1 MKKLLLSLIA
11 VAGAWTSA
19 FALDGYVT
27 HTQDVTMTLNRA
39 DLNHVTSN
47 QFVYTNDNY
56 GKFTL
61 AGDKNIEYLS
71 GDDKCLNLNRGTSFG
86 FKWENSSNF
95 YYISKLTSFTIKTAV
110 NTAGKVS
117 LNHEDTHNIGTIS
130 VDKSS
135 DKVYTTVTT
144 QNEQGLPNPISIVY
158 SDLYNGL
165 FNKPNQYICYISY
178 NYQVE
183 YYTLDFTKA
192 NNLMSQAQALYDGL
206 SEDTKGSNAGVALH
220 NAMEAITA
228 FKSANDNDNPVDI
241 TGPLRGNLTTLENK
255 LDAAIKAFVKL
266 DFTNANNL
274 MSQADALYNG
284 LSEESKSSAAGQ
296 ELLNSK
302 NTAATFKAAHENE
315 NLDKESSLFTELTN
329 KENAIQAAIDAF
341 TCNLADTDEQYTV
354 NNKTVTN
361 VKLTRTIKAG
371 TWNTLC
377 LPFDMEIPA
386 GWTVKELSGV
396 SYNSVADS
404 YDAQFSTAS
413 SIVAGKPY
421 IVKVSTEVPEI
432 TRNDAAGFKLAAA
445 PTSVEVFDNGG
456 TLTFTGV
463 FAPKDLANCYF
474 ISGGKFYYATPGKG
488 NTTKAY
494 RALFTIGGASSS
506 AKLVYTVDGDEVTL
520 IDAPEL
526 VPANDAPVFD
536 LQGRRVNAPVSGK
549 LYIKN
554 GKKFVQQ

>member
-1 MKKLLLSLIA
+1 MKKLLLFLLA

-39 DLNHVTSN
+39 DLNHVTNN
-47 QFVYTNDNY
+47 QFVYTNGNY
-56 GKFTL
+56 GTFTL
-61 AGDKNIEYLS
+61 SGDANIDYLS
-71 GDDKCLNLNRGTSFG
+71 GNDKCLDLNKGSQ
-86 FKWENSSNF
+86 F
-95 YYISKLTSFTIKTAV
+95 YFSWADNNTIYSISKVTSFTIKTASYKWT
-110 NTAGKVS
+110 NAYVS
-117 LNHEDTHNIGTIS
+117 LNNGSNVQIQTSST
-130 VDKSS
+130 DKTKDSS
-135 DKVYTTVTT
+135 YKTVSTS
-144 QNEQGLPNPISIVY
+144 NDNGLPNNLSIKY
-158 SDLYNGL
+158 SSLN
-165 FNKPNQYICYISY
+165 FNQYICYISCD
-178 NYQVE
+178 YQVE

-192 NNLMSQAQALYDGL
+192 NILMTQA
-206 SEDTKGSNAGVALH
+206 E
-220 NAMEAITA
+220 
-228 FKSANDNDNPVDI
+228 
-241 TGPLRGNLTTLENK
+241 
-255 LDAAIKAFVKL
+255 
-266 DFTNANNL
+266 
-274 MSQADALYNG
+274 ALYNN
-284 LSEESKSSAAGQ
+284 LSEESKASAEGQ
-296 ELLNSK
+296 ALIGAK
-302 NTAATFKAAHENE
+302 NTTSSFKGVHENE
-315 NLDKESSLFTELTN
+315 AVDVNNNTLRSTLTSY
-329 KENAIQAAIDAF
+329 ENAIQAAIDAF
-341 TCNLADTDEQYTV
+341 TCNLADTDEYTV
-354 NNKTVTN
+354 PGKTVTN
-361 VKLTRTIKAG
+361 ITLTRAIKAN

-396 SYNSVADS
+396 TYNSVADS
-404 YDAQFSTAS
+404 YDAQFSTAA

-445 PTSVEVFDNGG
+445 PTPVEVSDNDG

-463 FAPKDLANCYF
+463 FAPQNLANCYF

-526 VPANDAPVFD
+526 ESDNNAPIYD

-549 LYIKN
+549 VYVKN

>member
-19 FALDGYVT
+19 GAQTELKGYKLVEENGKTITLDKNVT
-27 HTQDVTMTLNRA
+27 LSGKA
-39 DLNHVTSN
+39 CYASN
-47 QFVYTNDNY
+47 SNDR
-56 GKFTL
+56 FTL
-61 AGDKNIEYLS
+61 TSQQNVSTSGNNIKIYTFEKDGLI
-71 GDDKCLNLNRGTSFG
+71 SFG
-86 FKWENSSNF
+86 SKASTSVDLTWTPETNHYINVSQVDLTGRSYMGCTVECNIDGKGSTTIDNSTNND
-95 YYISKLTSFTIKTAV
+95 SK
-110 NTAGKVS
+110 NVS
-117 LNHEDTHNIGTIS
+117 L
-130 VDKSS
+130 
-135 DKVYTTVTT
+135 
-144 QNEQGLPNPISIVY
+144 QAVY
-158 SDLYNGL
+158 SPAKETAPITIYYNKDGRSGTFSGVGEVYIASL
-165 FNKPNQYICYISY
+165 KVTYNKYH
-178 NYQVE
+178 
-183 YYTLDFTKA
+183 YTLDFTKA
-192 NNLMSQAQALYDGL
+192 DNLMSQAEALYNSL
-206 SEDTKGSNAGVALH
+206 SAESKGSAEGVAL
-220 NAMEAITA
+220 
-228 FKSANDNDNPVDI
+228 
-241 TGPLRGNLTTLENK
+241 
-255 LDAAIKAFVKL
+255 LDA
-266 DFTNANNL
+266 
-274 MSQADALYNG
+274 
-284 LSEESKSSAAGQ
+284 
-296 ELLNSK
+296 K
-302 NTAATFKAAHENE
+302 NTTATFKTAHEGE
-315 NLDKESSLFTELTN
+315 AVDVKTGALRAELTAD
-329 KENAIQAAIDAF
+329 ENAIQAAIDAF
-341 TCNLADTDEQYTV
+341 TCNLADTDEYTV
-354 NNKTVTN
+354 PGKTVTN
-361 VKLTRTIKAG
+361 ITLTRAIKAN

-396 SYNSVADS
+396 SYNSAADS

-445 PTSVEVFDNGG
+445 LTPVEKSDNGG

-463 FAPKDLANCYF
+463 FAPQNLANCYF

-494 RALFTIGGASSS
+494 RALFTIVGPSSS

>member
-11 VAGAWTSA
+11 AAGAWTSA
-19 FALDGYVT
+19 GAQTALDGYNLVVDNT
-27 HTQDVTMTLNRA
+27 GKTITLDKDVTLSGYSCY
-39 DLNHVTSN
+39 SN
-47 QFVYTNDNY
+47 NGTDR
-56 GKFTL
+56 FTL
-61 AGDKNIEYLS
+61 TSQHNVEKDGSVIKIYKFAQDSKAGATTVDMTWSTDTNHYLAVSKVDLTGRCYTWATVKCDIDGSNSKTISTIVTNNTEISKSFTPAKEETIKINYQKSASRTGS
-71 GDDKCLNLNRGTSFG
+71 GDAG
-86 FKWENSSNF
+86 
-95 YYISKLTSFTIKTAV
+95 YVYIA
-110 NTAGKVS
+110 S
-117 LNHEDTHNIGTIS
+117 LKAT
-130 VDKSS
+130 
-135 DKVYTTVTT
+135 
-144 QNEQGLPNPISIVY
+144 
-158 SDLYNGL
+158 YNK
-165 FNKPNQYICYISY
+165 FH
-178 NYQVE
+178 
-183 YYTLDFTKA
+183 YTLDFTKA
-192 NNLMSQAQALYDGL
+192 DALMG
-206 SEDTKGSNAGVALH
+206 
-220 NAMEAITA
+220 
-228 FKSANDNDNPVDI
+228 
-241 TGPLRGNLTTLENK
+241 
-255 LDAAIKAFVKL
+255 
-266 DFTNANNL
+266 
-274 MSQADALYNG
+274 QADALYNS
-284 LSEESKSSAAGQ
+284 LSAESKASAEGVA
-296 ELLNSK
+296 LLNAK
-302 NTAATFKAAHENE
+302 NTTATFKTAHKDEAVDVKTGT
-315 NLDKESSLFTELTN
+315 LRAELTAD
-329 KENAIQAAIDAF
+329 ENAIQAAIDAF
-341 TCNLADTDEQYTV
+341 TCNLTDTDEQYTL
-354 NNKTVTN
+354 NNNTVTN
-361 VKLTRTIKAG
+361 VTLTRAIKAG

-396 SYNSVADS
+396 TYNSVADS
-404 YDAQFSTAS
+404 YDAQFSTAA

-445 PTSVEVFDNGG
+445 PTPDEVSDNGG

-463 FAPKDLANCYF
+463 FAPQNLANCYF

>member
-11 VAGAWTSA
+11 AAGAWTSA
-19 FALDGYVT
+19 GAQTELEGYNLITDKTNQTASFPVNNSNISGSVYSYTDGNSVSF
-27 HTQDVTMTLNRA
+27 TMTSK
-39 DLNHVTSN
+39 SN
-47 QFVYTNDNY
+47 WS
-56 GKFTL
+56 
-61 AGDKNIEYLS
+61 I
-71 GDDKCLNLNRGTSFG
+71 
-86 FKWENSSNF
+86 SSNRLVPYQLSQGETF
-95 YYISKLTSFTIKTAV
+95 EIPVAWNRNNYLVVVNNVSIVTNVYVSGASYCAINKTATTSSTAV
-110 NTAGKVS
+110 NTATTTTRTITCTDKIATGQTFIS
-117 LNHEDTHNIGTIS
+117 YYQQGRLGILSGTGTIHINS
-130 VDKSS
+130 V
-135 DKVYTTVTT
+135 
-144 QNEQGLPNPISIVY
+144 SIKY
-158 SDLYNGL
+158 DLYH
-165 FNKPNQYICYISY
+165 
-178 NYQVE
+178 
-183 YYTLDFTKA
+183 YTLDFTKA
-192 NNLMSQAQALYDGL
+192 DALMG
-206 SEDTKGSNAGVALH
+206 
-220 NAMEAITA
+220 
-228 FKSANDNDNPVDI
+228 
-241 TGPLRGNLTTLENK
+241 
-255 LDAAIKAFVKL
+255 
-266 DFTNANNL
+266 
-274 MSQADALYNG
+274 QADALYNS
-284 LSEESKSSAAGQ
+284 LSAESKASAEGVA
-296 ELLNSK
+296 LLNAK
-302 NTAATFKAAHENE
+302 NTTATFKTAHEGE
-315 NLDKESSLFTELTN
+315 AVDVKTGALRAELTAD
-329 KENAIQAAIDAF
+329 ENAIQAAIKAF

-361 VKLTRTIKAG
+361 VTLTRTIKAG

-396 SYNSVADS
+396 TYNSAADS
-404 YDAQFSTAS
+404 YDAQFSAAA
-413 SIVAGKPY
+413 SIVAGEPY
-421 IVKVSTEVPEI
+421 IVKVDAAVPEI

-463 FAPKDLANCYF
+463 FARKDLANCYF

>member
-11 VAGAWTSA
+11 AAGAWTSV

-27 HTQDVTMTLNRA
+27 RTQDVTMTLNRA

-47 QFVYTNDNY
+47 QFVYTNGNY
-56 GKFTL
+56 GTFTL
-61 AGDKNIEYLS
+61 SGDANIDYLS
-71 GDDKCLNLNRGTSFG
+71 GNDKCLDLNKGSQ
-86 FKWENSSNF
+86 F
-95 YYISKLTSFTIKTAV
+95 YFSWADNNTIYSISKVTSFTIKTASYKWT
-110 NTAGKVS
+110 NAYVS
-117 LNHEDTHNIGTIS
+117 LNNGSNVQIQTS
-130 VDKSS
+130 SLDKTKDSS
-135 DKVYTTVTT
+135 YKTVSTS
-144 QNEQGLPNPISIVY
+144 NDNGLPNNLSIKY
-158 SDLYNGL
+158 SSLN
-165 FNKPNQYICYISY
+165 FNQYICYISCD
-178 NYQVE
+178 YQVE
-183 YYTLDFTKA
+183 YYTLDFTRA
-192 NNLMSQAQALYDGL
+192 NTLMSQAEALYNSL
-206 SEDTKGSNAGVALH
+206 SAESKASAEGVALL
-220 NAMEAITA
+220 NA
-228 FKSANDNDNPVDI
+228 
-241 TGPLRGNLTTLENK
+241 
-255 LDAAIKAFVKL
+255 
-266 DFTNANNL
+266 
-274 MSQADALYNG
+274 
-284 LSEESKSSAAGQ
+284 
-296 ELLNSK
+296 K
-302 NTAATFKAAHENE
+302 NTTATFKTAHEGE
-315 NLDKESSLFTELTN
+315 AVDVKTGALRAELTAD
-329 KENAIQAAIDAF
+329 ENAIQAAINAF

-361 VKLTRTIKAG
+361 ITLTRTIKAN

-377 LPFDMEIPA
+377 IPFSMDIPT

-396 SYNSVADS
+396 SYNSAADS

-463 FAPKDLANCYF
+463 FAPQNLANCYF

-520 IDAPEL
+520 IDTPEL